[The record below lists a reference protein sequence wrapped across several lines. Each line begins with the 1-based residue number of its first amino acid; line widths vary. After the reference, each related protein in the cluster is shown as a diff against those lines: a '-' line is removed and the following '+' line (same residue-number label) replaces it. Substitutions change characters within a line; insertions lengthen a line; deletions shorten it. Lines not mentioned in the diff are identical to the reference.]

1 MGVSVCVL
9 DNLVSGK
16 PTHAQEGSWTV
27 HGLGRLLMSRIN
39 LRLAQPATYGIGTAI
54 GAYGPSSVCVYEA

>member
-16 PTHAQEGSWTV
+16 PTHAQEEGSWTV
-27 HGLGRLLMSRIN
+27 HGLG
-39 LRLAQPATYGIGTAI
+39 
-54 GAYGPSSVCVYEA
+54 C